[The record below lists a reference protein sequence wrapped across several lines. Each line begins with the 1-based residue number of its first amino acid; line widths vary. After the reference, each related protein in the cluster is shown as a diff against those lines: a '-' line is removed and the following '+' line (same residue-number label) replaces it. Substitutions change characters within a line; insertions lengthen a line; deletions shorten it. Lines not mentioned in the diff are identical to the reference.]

1 MKIHPVGTELFHAD
15 RRTGGE
21 TDGRDESNNRF
32 TQFCERSQNGQKL
45 SIILFSVLS
54 PWQLGNKL
62 RINLQV
68 IRNNYYSE
76 QSLYL
81 FMNPLLPYSVLKY
94 YESKC
99 TATSL
104 SSSPSL
110 FIFFP
115 HAISS
120 QQTNFA
126 PAVSAPQKKP
136 YFFYFS
142 SPFRLL
148 LFA

>member
-1 MKIHPVGTELFHAD
+1 
-15 RRTGGE
+15 
-21 TDGRDESNNRF
+21 
-32 TQFCERSQNGQKL
+32 
-45 SIILFSVLS
+45 
-54 PWQLGNKL
+54 
-62 RINLQV
+62 
-68 IRNNYYSE
+68 
-76 QSLYL
+76 
-81 FMNPLLPYSVLKY
+81 MNPSPPYSVLKY

-104 SSSPSL
+104 SSSHPL

-136 YFFYFS
+136 YFFYFLPHPYAYS
-142 SPFRLL
+142 SSHNMHVVWVV
-148 LFA
+148 

>member
-1 MKIHPVGTELFHAD
+1 MRRDGLTERQTDMSNLTVTFRNFANAPKKPKIVHNLIFHFITMAT
-15 RRTGGE
+15 R
-21 TDGRDESNNRF
+21 
-32 TQFCERSQNGQKL
+32 
-45 SIILFSVLS
+45 
-54 PWQLGNKL
+54 NKL
-62 RINLQV
+62 CIDLQV
-68 IRNNYYSE
+68 IRSNCYSE
-76 QSLYL
+76 QRLYL
-81 FMNPLLPYSVLKY
+81 FMNPPPYSVLKY

-104 SSSPSL
+104 SSSRSL
-110 FIFFP
+110 FIFFL

-136 YFFYFS
+136 YFFYFT
-142 SPFRLL
+142 SPLRLL